1 MGIEQSTPSE
11 ACVQTRRKKVE
22 SFVNEEYPEI
32 LRRAESED
40 AEIYFGD
47 ETGAD
52 NVSNYEKGYA
62 SPQNP
67 PIQRVETH
75 RERTNVLITLTKDG
89 KLRYTVFNK
98 SMSQQ
103 KLIEFLRVLVR
114 CATKKIFLFLDNLR
128 VHHGKL
134 VKKWLEA
141 HKDEI
146 EVFYFP
152 SYSPELNPV
161 EYLNNALKHYIHSG
175 EHPRVIAD
183 IEHKIRSFMA
193 HLQRNK
199 PKAANFFKHHLLCYC

>member
-1 MGIEQSTPSE
+1 
-11 ACVQTRRKKVE
+11 
-22 SFVNEEYPEI
+22 VNEEYPKI
-32 LRRAESED
+32 LRRVAAED
-40 AEIYFGD
+40 AELYYGD

-52 NVSNYEKGYA
+52 NVSNHEKGY
-62 SPQNP
+62 STPQNP

-75 RERTNVLITLTKDG
+75 RERTNVLMTLTKGG
-89 KLRYTVFNK
+89 KIRYTVFDK

-161 EYLNNALKHYIHSG
+161 EYLNNALKRYIHSG
-175 EHPRVIAD
+175 EHPRTIAD
-183 IEHKIRSFMA
+183 IEHKIRSFMV
-193 HLQRNK
+193 HLQRNNT
-199 PKAANFFKHHLLCYC
+199 KAANLFKHDLLCYC